1 MRIVFDFGF
10 LRQRKSGK
18 KLRRS
23 MRYRIQQPAQLGKP
37 IPSFRRVAAS
47 FNRRLEVLRRG
58 SHETTG
64 GLRPYQRGWAGRV
77 AVGEG
82 PEAGL
87 LEEPTWAEG
96 DSHTVPGAAAGIDY
110 SRAEGRPGALR
121 TTVTQNPIC
130 AGRDNKLK
138 KRLAKRIKVC

>member
-1 MRIVFDFGF
+1 M
-10 LRQRKSGK
+10 
-18 KLRRS
+18 
-23 MRYRIQQPAQLGKP
+23 
-37 IPSFRRVAAS
+37 
-47 FNRRLEVLRRG
+47 
-58 SHETTG
+58 
-64 GLRPYQRGWAGRV
+64 
-77 AVGEG
+77 GEG

-121 TTVTQNPIC
+121 TTVTQNLIC